1 MLNGDNIFLSMVIVR
16 IKPDQCLAQWLIHR
30 KYFIKR
36 QPYRHRKRDA
46 IFVFIF
52 SVFSNVLKCI
62 CVISEMGKK
71 CYIGQKG

>member
-1 MLNGDNIFLSMVIVR
+1 MAVVR

-36 QPYRHRKRDA
+36 QPYRHRKRDV

-52 SVFSNVLKCI
+52 SVFSNVLKCT
-62 CVISEMGKK
+62 CVISEMEKK